1 MGAEV
6 GSAIADAGPLIHLHE
21 IDCLSFLQLFSVLHI
36 PEAVW
41 HETVGQD
48 RIPLSH
54 IESLDN
60 VRRHAESADE
70 VQKFIDQ
77 EALDDLQ
84 HGEQACL
91 WLLAQ
96 REAPLVLTDDL
107 AVREVVKKR
116 DGTPVGSL
124 GIVVRAYQVGWI
136 DVNEAEHQLRR
147 LHADS
152 SLFVTEAIVDLAIEQ
167 LRRRS

>member
-6 GSAIADAGPLIHLHE
+6 RPAIADAGPLIHLHE
-21 IDCLSFLQLFSVLHI
+21 IECLSFLQLFSVLHI
-36 PEAVW
+36 PNAVW
-41 HETVGQD
+41 QETIGQG
-48 RIPLSH
+48 RMPPRQ

-60 VRRHAESADE
+60 VRRHAESAKE
-70 VQKFIDQ
+70 VQTFINQ

-84 HGEQACL
+84 YGEQACL

-96 REAPLVLTDDL
+96 QEASLVLTDDL
-107 AVREVVKKR
+107 AVREAVKEQG
-116 DGTPVGSL
+116 GTPVGSL
-124 GIVVRAYQVGWI
+124 GIVVRAYRAGWT
-136 DVNEAEHQLRR
+136 DLDEAERLLRR

-152 SLFVTEAIVDLAIEQ
+152 TLFVTEAIVDLAIEQ